1 MTRSVAKY
9 TLKVA
14 LSAAALWLVFS
25 QVNVSEVGAFVATLD
40 WRYALLSVV
49 SLHISHLFGA
59 FRLHDYLRID
69 GQVAPLQTIIR
80 LHYAGAM
87 FNAFLPSSIGGDGY
101 KAWALAQRFASTL
114 MAMVHVML
122 SNRANGL
129 LLLFV
134 LLAALLLAHDGM
146 RNAVPY
152 YDALVV
158 AGLLFIALTYH
169 VAARLLWKESL
180 GRQLRMTPYSLGVQG
195 MMLLS
200 VYFLLLAFDAP
211 NQLDYLLIMLLSSV
225 VSLLPISIGGIGL
238 REALMLYAGPYL
250 SLDPA
255 QAVSFAAV
263 FSVIHLSISVVGVG
277 PYLMGGKSKEANQ
290 VSAP

>member
-1 MTRSVAKY
+1 MSRAFLGYGLKLLLSV
-9 TLKVA
+9 
-14 LSAAALWLVFS
+14 AALWLVFS
-25 QVNVSEVGAFVATLD
+25 QVNVSEVGFFVAQLD
-40 WRYALLSVV
+40 WRYALLAVI

-59 FRLHDYLRID
+59 FRLHDYLRLD
-69 GQVAPLQTIIR
+69 GQIAPLKTIIR

-101 KAWALAQRFASTL
+101 KAWVLAQRFGSKL
-114 MAMVHVML
+114 MTMVHVML

-134 LLAALLLAHDGM
+134 LLAALLLAHDGL
-146 RNAVPY
+146 RVAVPY
-152 YDALVV
+152 YDTLVV
-158 AGLLFIALTYH
+158 VGLLFIAVIYRI
-169 VAARLLWKESL
+169 AARLLWKESL
-180 GRQLRMTPYSLGVQG
+180 GRQLRMAPYSLGVQG

-200 VYFLLLAFDAP
+200 VYLLLLAFDAP

-277 PYLMGGKSKEANQ
+277 PYLAGGCKQASCA
-290 VSAP
+290 